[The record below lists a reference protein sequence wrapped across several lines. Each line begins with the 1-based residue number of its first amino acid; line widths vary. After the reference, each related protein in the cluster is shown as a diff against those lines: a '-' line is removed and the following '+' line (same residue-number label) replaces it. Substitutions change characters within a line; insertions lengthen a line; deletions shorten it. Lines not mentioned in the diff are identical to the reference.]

1 MTSPSLPPI
10 ALERSSAHAV
20 LLRLASNAPRAG
32 QQRWEGSIDGVVR
45 RLHEMADP
53 ESFEEL
59 AAVWRPRLLE
69 LVDALEEG
77 PLHELDARDLNTIV
91 TALECILTHLTV
103 PRRLRPGDLR
113 VRYRRT
119 DAAALA
125 RQVCASF
132 RSLAERRDI
141 AFTLDL
147 PEKALVEVDTLKL
160 ETMLLALLF
169 NAFKHTPMRGS
180 IRCSV
185 RRGELDDRLTL
196 SVADSSPGIAAA
208 ESEALFDD
216 GVHDR
221 SATLDVGGRTVS
233 LGTARD
239 LARLYGG
246 ILVLRATHKRRGCV
260 FEASVPAQAP
270 QGVEVAQEP
279 LAASSAAESVV
290 VQAREELEAE
300 ARLGGQVARDDRP
313 LALIVEDN
321 PHTQRILSMT
331 LGPAYNV
338 ASAFDGEE
346 GIAKAR
352 ELLPDI
358 ILTDVRMPHMDGE
371 TMVHELRAHPTL
383 ASVPVL
389 VLTATDDRAVI
400 VRLLEAGVED
410 VLRKPFE
417 IAEVRARVRALVEAK
432 RARDTLNATIGH
444 QEDNLMALAE
454 EVSIRQHGLE
464 SALQALAI
472 ERDLAR
478 RANRVKSNF
487 LRMMSHEL
495 KTPVAALQLQLHLLE
510 RGNIGGDIGANGGP
524 GGAAVEGVARMRRSI
539 RRLMLLIDTMTEWA
553 RVESGRFEMEPSRID
568 LGEMLRTTVEEARST
583 ASSKGTALE
592 LELGVLPPL
601 HTDARL
607 VLLLLQ
613 NLVSYVVQ
621 LNTRGPLAI
630 RTAISGDAV
639 QVRLRCASTEG
650 ADGSLDA
657 ELFAGFQDDS
667 DIGARS
673 GSGSGLG
680 LRVVRDIAR
689 ALGGDLE
696 SANDPSHCLVL
707 TLRSTPAIPRAA
719 QDSQGQGGRHVTPG
733 PVALRTAV

>member
-1 MTSPSLPPI
+1 MH
-10 ALERSSAHAV
+10 AL

-32 QQRWEGSIDGVVR
+32 LQRWEGSIDGVVR
-45 RLHEMADP
+45 RLHEIAAP
-53 ESFEEL
+53 ELFEEI
-59 AAVWRPRLLE
+59 AAVWRLRLSE
-69 LVDALEEG
+69 LVEEFEQR

-91 TALECILTHLTV
+91 TAIECVLAHLTT
-103 PRRLRPGDLR
+103 PRRLGAGDLR
-113 VRYRRT
+113 VNYRRT

-125 RQVCASF
+125 RQMCASF

-141 AFTLDL
+141 AFTVDL
-147 PEKALVEVDTLKL
+147 PEKALVEVDAAKL
-160 ETMLLALLF
+160 ETILLALLF
-169 NAFKHTPMRGS
+169 NAFKHTPMRGT

-221 SATLDVGGRTVS
+221 SASVDVGGRTVS

-239 LARLYGG
+239 LTRLHGG
-246 ILVLRATHKRRGCV
+246 TLVLRATHKRRGCV

-270 QGVEVAQEP
+270 QGVDVAQEP
-279 LAASSAAESVV
+279 MAATTAAESVV
-290 VQAREELEAE
+290 AQAREELEAE

-321 PHTQRILSMT
+321 PHTQRILTLT

-371 TMVHELRAHPTL
+371 TMVHELRAHPAL
-383 ASVPVL
+383 ASVPIL

-472 ERDLAR
+472 ERDHAR

-510 RGNIGGDIGANGGP
+510 RGNGGAA
-524 GGAAVEGVARMRRSI
+524 GAAVEGVARMRRSI

-553 RVESGRFEMEPSRID
+553 RVESGRFEMEPGRID
-568 LGEMLRTTVEEARST
+568 LGEMLKAIVEEVRTA
-583 ASSKGTALE
+583 ASSKGTTVE
-592 LELGVLPPL
+592 VELGMLPPL
-601 HTDARL
+601 NTDARL
-607 VLLLLQ
+607 VSLLLQ
-613 NLVSYVVQ
+613 NLVAYVVQ

-639 QVRLRCASTEG
+639 QVRMRFSSSEGTEG
-650 ADGSLDA
+650 ALDP
-657 ELFAGFQDDS
+657 ELFAGFQDES

-673 GSGSGLG
+673 GSGSGMG

-696 SANDPSHCLVL
+696 AAADDPSHCLVL
-707 TLRSTPAIPRAA
+707 TLRSVPATPRAP
-719 QDSQGQGGRHVTPG
+719 QDSQNPGGRHVATG